1 MDKAVV
7 AIIQSRV
14 PTILHTRR
22 LSMLNRAY
30 LTRTRIV
37 IVLLVVVSREGKEIC
52 VGVGGL
58 GIRRGLKLCLAWKQ
72 SFLFSTLTS

>member
-22 LSMLNRAY
+22 
-30 LTRTRIV
+30 V
-37 IVLLVVVSREGKEIC
+37 VVLLVVVSREGKEIC